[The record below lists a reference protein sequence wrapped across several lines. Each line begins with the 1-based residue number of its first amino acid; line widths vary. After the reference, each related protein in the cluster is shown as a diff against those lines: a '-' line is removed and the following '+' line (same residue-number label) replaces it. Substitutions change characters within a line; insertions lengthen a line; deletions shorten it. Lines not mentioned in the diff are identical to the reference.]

1 MGTLSI
7 LAFASDPRRG
17 WAASRRLGLLLIT
30 GMSPADRRGSLKA
43 APTVFA
49 APTKLPSAGLPRASL
64 LRISGATVGA
74 AGARATTGP
83 REAAAAPTARFP
95 GLASLAA
102 QHNRAGAGGY
112 FLVACVAR
120 RGPGAL
126 VGTGGLLRGG
136 NGVRR
141 GVRRKP
147 ELLCGSARATLPKSR
162 ETAHLCQIV
171 DLAWHTSYPSSR
183 ER

>member
-1 MGTLSI
+1 MGTFSI
-7 LAFASDPRRG
+7 LAFASDPRRPRG
-17 WAASRRLGLLLIT
+17 CACWLRLGLLLIT

-43 APTVFA
+43 ASTVFA

-83 REAAAAPTARFP
+83 RGPAAAPTARFP

-112 FLVACVAR
+112 FLVACAAHC
-120 RGPGAL
+120 GAGAL
-126 VGTGGLLRGG
+126 LWP
-136 NGVRR
+136 RR
-141 GVRRKP
+141 TPAGRQRRP
-147 ELLCGSARATLPKSR
+147 PRRATKTRIALRRAGAAAKS
-162 ETAHLCQIV
+162 A
-171 DLAWHTSYPSSR
+171 
-183 ER
+183 